1 MTIEVVAEP
10 SLSLVHI
17 VITLAV
23 LLFTAKLFAELF
35 HRIRMPVV
43 LGELLAGIIVGPF
56 ALGGLPI
63 FNGEPLVI
71 IDGTVKHIGEIAAIV
86 ILFIAGLEITPREFL
101 KGGAASFTVGSLGV
115 IVPFFVG
122 YYVFLT
128 FGLEAIES
136 MLVATALT
144 ATSIAITIQVLT
156 ELGKLQTKEARLIL
170 GAAIVDDILAIA
182 ALSVVTTMVQTGDMT
197 PAIMDIIFLILKILG
212 LFAVLLIGSVL
223 IIPRI
228 LHIERLWRSEGSMEG
243 ITTSAFFGAA
253 GLAAFVGLSPI
264 VGSFSVGMAVASTR
278 VIKQVGEYVSK
289 LGIIFAPLF
298 FAIIGAQVDLRG
310 INIEVLYLSGIII
323 AIAII
328 TKLVGCGLPS
338 LIFLKNKDRAMKVG
352 IGMVSRGE
360 VGLIVAG
367 VGVSSGALS
376 ADIYTTVIIM
386 VALTTIITP
395 IWLKIAYRKE
405 ENETSQ
411 MWKPTQ

>member
-1 MTIEVVAEP
+1 LTVEVAES

-17 VITLAV
+17 VISLAV
-23 LLFTAKLFAELF
+23 LLFAAKLFAELF
-35 HRIRMPVV
+35 HRIKLPVV
-43 LGELLAGIIVGPF
+43 LGELLAGIVVGPF

-63 FNGEPLVI
+63 FNGEPLVELEE
-71 IDGTVKHIGEIAAIV
+71 TVKHIGEIAAIV

-115 IVPFFVG
+115 VIPFFVG
-122 YYVFLT
+122 FYVFLT
-128 FGLEAIES
+128 FGLETIDS

-144 ATSIAITIQVLT
+144 ATSIAITVQVLT
-156 ELGKLQTKEARLIL
+156 ELGKMQTKEARLIL

-182 ALSVVTTMVQTGDMT
+182 ALSVVTTMVQTGDIT
-197 PAIMDIIFLILKILG
+197 PAIIDITLLILKILG
-212 LFAVLLIGSVL
+212 LFAALLIGSVF

-228 LHIERLWRSEGSMEG
+228 LHRERLWRSEGSMEG
-243 ITTSAFFGAA
+243 ITTAAFFGAA
-253 GLAAFVGLSPI
+253 GLAASVGLSPI
-264 VGSFSVGMAVASTR
+264 VGAFSVGMAVASTR

-289 LGIIFAPLF
+289 LGIIFVPLF

-310 INIEVLYLSGIII
+310 INLEVLYLSGIVI

-328 TKLVGCGLPS
+328 TKLVGCGLPA
-338 LIFLKNKDRAMKVG
+338 LIFLRNKGRAMRVG
-352 IGMVSRGE
+352 IGMISRGE

-376 ADIYTTVIIM
+376 TDVYTTVIIM

-395 IWLKIAYRKE
+395 IWLKIAYRKD
-405 ENETSQ
+405 ENINTTGIQKS
-411 MWKPTQ
+411 T